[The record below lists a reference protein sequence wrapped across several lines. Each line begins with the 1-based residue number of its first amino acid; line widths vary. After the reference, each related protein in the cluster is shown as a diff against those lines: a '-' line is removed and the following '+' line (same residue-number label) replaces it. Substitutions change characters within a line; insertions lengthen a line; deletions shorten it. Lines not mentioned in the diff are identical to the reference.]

1 MKRIS
6 LAAACFIFAAIFAVS
21 ASAQGGGQPAAA
33 GTGKIGLVNIGAFA
47 ADKGGIT
54 KFKTALSTLDAE
66 FKPVNEKLKTMA
78 TRYQTLGTEIEN
90 IRKNTNPQV
99 PMKPETVQAKVDEF
113 QTLERDIKREQ
124 EDAKAKYDRRYQV
137 IIGPVFNDILK
148 AMNEY
153 AKQKGYAVI
162 LDGAKLEEAS
172 ILLGFDEKYDIT
184 NDFIA
189 FYNQRPAGAA
199 TAAVPK

>member
-21 ASAQGGGQPAAA
+21 ASAQVPAAT
-33 GTGKIGLVNIGAFA
+33 GTGKIGLVNINAFA
-47 ADKGGIT
+47 ADTGGIT
-54 KFKTALSTLDAE
+54 KFRAALTTLDGE
-66 FKPVNEKLKTMA
+66 FKPVNDKLKTMA

-90 IRKNTNPQV
+90 IRKNANPQV
-99 PMKPETVQAKVDEF
+99 PINQASVQGKVDEF

-137 IIGPVFNDILK
+137 VIGPVFNDILK

-153 AKQKGYAVI
+153 AKQKGYAIVM
-162 LDGAKLEEAS
+162 DGAKLEEAG
-172 ILLGFDEKYDIT
+172 ILLGFDDKYDIT
-184 NDFIA
+184 KDFIA
-189 FYNQRPAGAA
+189 YYNTRPATAA
-199 TAAVPK
+199 TASVPK

>member
-21 ASAQGGGQPAAA
+21 ASAQVPAAA
-33 GTGKIGLVNIGAFA
+33 GTGKIGLVNINAFA
-47 ADKGGIT
+47 ADTGGIT
-54 KFKTALSTLDAE
+54 KFRAALTTLDGE
-66 FKPVNEKLKTMA
+66 FKPVNDKLKTMA

-90 IRKNTNPQV
+90 IRKNANPQV
-99 PMKPETVQAKVDEF
+99 PINQASVQGKVDEF

-137 IIGPVFNDILK
+137 VIGPVFNDILK

-153 AKQKGYAVI
+153 AKQKGYAIVM
-162 LDGAKLEEAS
+162 DGAKLEEAG
-172 ILLGFDEKYDIT
+172 ILLGFDDKYDIT
-184 NDFIA
+184 KDFIA
-189 FYNQRPAGAA
+189 YYNTRPATAA
-199 TAAVPK
+199 TASVPK